1 MNLLP
6 EIDEILN
13 SKELVSLD
21 VFLTPSGYQV
31 RATVDITQA
40 LRDREEEFRERY
52 NLAVARGAPIA
63 PFHTIWN
70 QQSHKLDSSVSY
82 IIPHFKNI
90 FHQPF
95 VKSTGTTRFEVTA
108 DFTSK
113 DFAEILSAKAN
124 LLK

>member
-31 RATVDITQA
+31 RATVDTTQT
-40 LRDREEEFRERY
+40 LREREEEARANY
-52 NLAVARGAPIA
+52 DHAVARGASIP
-63 PFHTIWN
+63 PFHVLWN
-70 QQSHKLDSSVSY
+70 QHANKIDSSVSY

-90 FHQPF
+90 FHQPL
-95 VKSTGTTRFEVTA
+95 VKSTGLTRFEVTA